1 MDALIVL
8 FLLWFAPQA
17 APAPSPSPSPP
28 EEPYHQIS
36 LNEPDV
42 RAAVKAALS
51 TTRLKGTLI
60 SAERHSISSNNI
72 RLCISTNRSGSYE
85 FARVDLSRNA
95 AKKRWEVLV
104 WSWGSCGR

>member
-1 MDALIVL
+1 MTHTLIVF

-17 APAPSPSPSPP
+17 IPSAAPPD
-28 EEPYHQIS
+28 EPYYRIS

-42 RAAVKAALS
+42 REAVKAALK
-51 TTRLKGTLI
+51 TAGRKGTLI
-60 SAERHSISSNNI
+60 SAERPAISGNNM
-72 RLCISTNRSGSYE
+72 RLCISMNRSGSYE
-85 FARVDLSRNA
+85 FARVDLSHNP